1 MLGERLKLARKKA
14 GYSLRALSDAMD
26 NKVSAQAIGKYERD
40 EMMPASDVLTSMAD
54 ILDVNL
60 EYLMSNQ
67 VKELRGVEFR
77 KHSGTSVKDRSRVE
91 ATVIERVERYLS
103 VEEILDLESAE
114 WQQPDIAPVVLEHL
128 DEAAGMADRLR
139 DEWELGTDPIPNMTE
154 LLEEKGIKVLVIELP
169 EKVSGL
175 TCLVDRGE
183 GKEAVPVIVVNKFF
197 PLERRRFTLAHELGH
212 RLIDERS
219 PIDHEKASDVFA
231 GAFLVN
237 AEHLKEEIGEHRHN
251 VSFPELVALK
261 RMYRVSAAAMLMRLK
276 QVGILSDS
284 AVAYAFQTFARGW
297 RKEEPRPLETGD
309 KKGEFEKPKRF
320 DRLCYWAL
328 SERLISPSKA
338 SEFLQI
344 PYYEMERLLQGNV
357 ENNENNHQ

>member
-1 MLGERLKLARKKA
+1 MPGERLKLARKKA

-91 ATVIERVERYLS
+91 ATVIEKVERYLS
-103 VEEILDLESAE
+103 IEEILDLESAAWHE
-114 WQQPDIAPVVLEHL
+114 PFEPMVLDHL
-128 DEAAGMADRLR
+128 DDAAEMADRLR
-139 DEWELGTDPIPNMTE
+139 KKWGLGIDPIPNMTE

-175 TCLVDRGE
+175 TCMVDRGDD
-183 GKEAVPVIVVNKFF
+183 KEFVPVIVVNKSF

-212 RLIDERS
+212 RLIDENS
-219 PIDHEKASDVFA
+219 PVDHEKASDVFA

-237 AEHLKEEIGEHRHN
+237 AKHLKEEIGEHRHS

-284 AVAYAFQTFARGW
+284 AVTYAFQTFARGW
-297 RKEEPRPLETGD
+297 RKEEPQPLETGN

-344 PYYEMERLLQGNV
+344 PYFEMERLLQGNV
-357 ENNENNHQ
+357 DNNENNHQ